1 MNIIFNELRQEIL
14 LGHSGLSSSES
25 SMTQLPSYC
34 MIDQQ

>member
-1 MNIIFNELRQEIL
+1 LAALRLTNQSQEIL

-34 MIDQQ
+34 TID